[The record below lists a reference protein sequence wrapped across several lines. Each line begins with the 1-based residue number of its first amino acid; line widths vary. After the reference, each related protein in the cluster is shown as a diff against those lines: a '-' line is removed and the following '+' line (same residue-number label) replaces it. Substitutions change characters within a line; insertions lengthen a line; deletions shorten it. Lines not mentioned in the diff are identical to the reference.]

1 MRMSMALLG
10 AGVVFVHAALGDGPS
25 NAGERNAGEVGG
37 EKWQADNLPATLDL
51 DPKIGGE
58 ASEDTK
64 KSFATKPVGA
74 RQKWQLDKGYFDN
87 DERVTGVTPL
97 GEASEDYSG
106 IRLRRPRKP

>member
-1 MRMSMALLG
+1 MALLG
-10 AGVVFVHAALGDGPS
+10 AGIVFVHAVFGVGQS
-25 NAGERNAGEVGG
+25 NAGGRNAGEVGR

-58 ASEDTK
+58 ASDDTK
-64 KSFATKPVGA
+64 NSFTTKPVGA
-74 RQKWQLDKGYFDN
+74 RQKWQFDKGHFDS
-87 DERVTGVTPL
+87 DERVTGVTRP

>member
-1 MRMSMALLG
+1 MAFLG
-10 AGVVFVHAALGDGPS
+10 VGVVFLHAALVGGQA
-25 NAGERNAGEVGG
+25 NAGEGKAGERGG

-58 ASEDTK
+58 VSEDK
-64 KSFATKPVGA
+64 KGPFASKPVGA
-74 RQKWQLDKGYFDN
+74 RQKWQLDNGYYFDN
-87 DERVTGVTPL
+87 DERVTGVTRP